1 MFEEADVFEII
12 NLTDAKA
19 RFSELVSR
27 LIFKKEGIV
36 ITKKGKKVAVL
47 LPYETYQKLEM
58 KGVGGLIN
66 AKGALGDLDKEIDE
80 VIDLIYLAREKEK
93 TREVPL

>member
-1 MFEEADVFEII
+1 MFEII

-19 RFSELVSR
+19 RLSEIVSR

-47 LPYETYQKLEM
+47 LPYETYQELET
-58 KGVGGLIN
+58 KKFGGLIK
-66 AKGALGDLDKEIDE
+66 AKGALGDCDDEIDE
-80 VIDLIYLAREKEK
+80 MIDLIYLEREKEK